1 MRRLAR
7 AEPAHHYKYM
17 VDPRPSPI
25 PVPRTKA
32 VPWPQADTPARFPA
46 SILPCDEAGGLT
58 RDETQYLQQPPP
70 TQPPPTQQPPL
81 SVAGHAYALTN
92 ADDPLDVAKVRAFTW
107 LTAHGLQPAVSE
119 AEKRA
124 QRLHGDEDEVAVIAG
139 QAVDQMIELALE
151 ATVFNDE
158 LFDEEILESA
168 SSANAVRRRG
178 AATAAAKLAA
188 AGVGAEYLTTSS
200 IHEWLPLLQ
209 EMTFARAV
217 GGSQTA
223 QRLRPLA
230 TSFGTQYQWPKE
242 TRHPPEPHMPVAMVL
257 VMRREG
263 EDLSWLAH
271 LPERV
276 DYHVMTRRD
285 PQPAKADE
293 T

>member
-1 MRRLAR
+1 MEQKKGCNRRNPLDCPGARPPPPLPTSESAR
-7 AEPAHHYKYM
+7 AQ
-17 VDPRPSPI
+17 SP
-25 PVPRTKA
+25 P
-32 VPWPQADTPARFPA
+32 TPP
-46 SILPCDEAGGLT
+46 E
-58 RDETQYLQQPPP
+58 PP

-257 VMRREG
+257 VTRREG

-293 T
+293 TEQVSRVRNRI